1 MERICRSN
9 KRQDYVGCR
18 EAIGRGAQD
27 IVRTVIGEEA
37 FTVVKERL
45 SPYCKMWVNW
55 DDTQKEEM
63 QLILSATGRGIR
75 KELARRLI
83 YTGPID

>member
-1 MERICRSN
+1 M
-9 KRQDYVGCR
+9 
-18 EAIGRGAQD
+18 
-27 IVRTVIGEEA
+27 RTVIGEEA

-45 SPYCKMWVNW
+45 SPYCKMWINW

-63 QLILSATGRGIR
+63 QLIMSATGRGIR